1 MDEMKT
7 VFRDAKGRDWVV
19 NIPYSTY
26 KRVKAVLQINLE
38 DLIVTPKNK
47 DDLPTAPLARLCD
60 DIDKLIDLIYE
71 ILRPDC
77 EARSVSR
84 EDFEAALDGD
94 AMSGALHAFI
104 GALYAFSRSAAKKTI
119 LKDAWMK
126 GMAAE
131 KVLME
136 RAAKEMPIST
146 TRMIESLNRR
156 FDEELT
162 RTSSVSPESQ
172 ASTPSP

>member
-26 KRVKAVLQINLE
+26 RRVKAVLQINLE
-38 DLIVTPKNK
+38 DLIVTPKDK
-47 DDLPTAPLARLCD
+47 DDLPTAPLAKLCD
-60 DIDKLIDLIYE
+60 DLDQFINLIHE

-77 EARSVSR
+77 EARSVTR

-104 GALYAFSRSAAKKTI
+104 GALYAFSRSAAKKAL
-119 LKDAWMK
+119 LKDAWTK

-131 KVLME
+131 SLLMD
-136 RAAKEMPIST
+136 RAAKEMPKT
-146 TRMIESLNRR
+146 TKLMIDNLNLR

-162 RTSSVSPESQ
+162 RLYGSSPELQ
-172 ASTPSP
+172 ALTPTP